1 MAVFEYKA
9 NIRYCDINENNELSD
24 KGIIN
29 ILSQAAG
36 VHSEQ
41 VGYGLNEIEETNYTW
56 MLLFWKIRFY
66 KRPKWNTTLNV
77 KTWARKF
84 EKVSSWRDFE
94 VYNENGEKIA
104 IATTEWVLIDAKK
117 QAITRITEDMMERY
131 GLEPKQAFEEEIT
144 GKMEKS
150 ENGKKIY
157 EYTAQRGD
165 IDVNHH
171 VNNSNY
177 LDFAY
182 NAIPEGESLACNDI
196 EIQYKK
202 QIKLGETCSV
212 FYEIKDNAKIITIK
226 SMDEKVLHATLKFF

>member
-84 EKVSSWRDFE
+84 EKV
-94 VYNENGEKIA
+94 
-104 IATTEWVLIDAKK
+104 DAKK
-117 QAITRITEDMMERY
+117 QSITRITEDMMERY